1 MAQSSALKIT
11 NLGVAKAGSY
21 AVSTIDVASWLDMPA
36 TAPKQKKRKSKAIKQ
51 VLYPLFMQC
60 AELTNDPFWV
70 NLFITAGYGK
80 FPKKFT
86 YKDGTLV
93 YKKSSK
99 MFSVDIP
106 QVSHEAIY
114 VCMDFFRTHGGIV
127 SDIDLENIRREQYAE
142 AELESE
148 LIEDITWSKLSKKVK
163 DVLIDLYVETLTNRL
178 LLTKEETKNLRYRIN
193 IGIILGYF
201 NSSNILLEGKC
212 ISEIDGLLF
221 DQKDRIF
228 TIDPNIKPKVSRSY
242 SKSKKKGTGE
252 VNFEKDTIPN
262 YKKTWVKYLED
273 MDKKIAKSARHS
285 NKVRINI
292 QSGVQTPHRRLILT
306 PIDTTKSETYDSVTE
321 DVSSALTDDTDYY
334 G

>member
-1 MAQSSALKIT
+1 MPQTSALKIT

-21 AVSTIDVASWLDMPA
+21 AVSTIDAASWLDMPA
-36 TAPKQKKRKSKAIKQ
+36 AAPKQKKRKSKAVKQ
-51 VLYPLFMQC
+51 VLHPLFIQC

-99 MFSVDIP
+99 MFSLDVP

-114 VCMDFFRTHGGIV
+114 ACMDFFRTHGGIV

-142 AELESE
+142 AELEAE
-148 LIEDITWSKLSKKVK
+148 MAEDISWSKLSKKVK
-163 DVLIDLYVETLTNRL
+163 DVLIDLHVETLTNRL
-178 LLTKEETKNLRYRIN
+178 QLNREETKNLRYRLN

-201 NSSNILLEGKC
+201 NTSNIILDGKC
-212 ISEIDGLLF
+212 ISQINGLLF
-221 DQKDRIF
+221 DITDRTF
-228 TIDPNIKPKVSRSY
+228 SIDPNIKPKVSRSY
-242 SKSKKKGTGE
+242 SKTKKGAGE
-252 VNFEKDTIPN
+252 LIFEKDTIPN
-262 YKKTWVKYLED
+262 YKKSWVKYLED
-273 MDKKIAKSARHS
+273 MDKKIAKSIRNA

-292 QSGVQTPHRRLILT
+292 QSSTHTPHRRLILT
-306 PIDTTKSETYDSVTE
+306 PVDATPSETCETATE
-321 DVSSALTDDTDYY
+321 DVSSAVTDDTDYY